1 MFLLPCIALGLLF
14 ALVLGGRPSRLAA
27 VRFRLAP
34 LVVVALGVQVVLFS
48 RLGDALPDGAVA
60 PVHVGTYGLLLVF
73 AAANVR
79 IRPLALVFAGLLLN
93 TTVIAANGGAMPA
106 SRAALEAFGIRG
118 DYANVTSE
126 RHRLDFLGDVFVVP
140 TQLPLANVFSIGDI
154 LIGLGAIAFIV
165 LVSTQDGGAPS
176 LSVRRLLKPF
186 RVRPYR
192 LLTAGKL
199 VSHAGDWL
207 TLAALI
213 GWVYQETGSTA
224 ETSLLLLVRLVP
236 PIVGGGVASV
246 VVDRL
251 PKDRILAGVE
261 LTRGAALAVALV
273 AVQSGST
280 AGVLAALAASGVLAA
295 LSNACVPAL
304 LPALLPAE
312 DLPAAN
318 AGVGIAKDVA
328 MAVGAAGAG
337 VALSTVGVTAALAV
351 DLGTFALAFV
361 LFTFLRVEP
370 GAPRSREAREPG
382 GLRYLVARPPLL
394 LLVLSFAAATL
405 ATGLA
410 NATFPSLFAGLGFGA
425 AGYGFAIAAL
435 AVGLAAGQAI
445 VGFARVG
452 ATAGRWIAAG
462 LLALTALF
470 AALALGTHAPTA
482 LVILVAIGIVDG
494 TTDVLYDTVV
504 QRRADPD
511 RLGAV
516 FGSSTAIITTT
527 MLAGVAVAPLAGELV
542 SPAGAI
548 GASAAC
554 FVVAAALAL
563 AAIPDRSRAGN
574 EAARRVRAAPVP
586 PTAA

>member
-14 ALVLGGRPSRLAA
+14 ALVLGGRPSRLAE

-34 LVVVALGVQVVLFS
+34 LVLVALGVQVVLFT
-48 RLGDALPDGAVA
+48 RLGEALPDGAVA
-60 PVHVGTYGLLLVF
+60 PAHAGTYVLLLVF
-73 AAANVR
+73 AVANLR
-79 IRPLALVFAGLLLN
+79 LRSLALVFGGLLLN
-93 TTVIAANGGAMPA
+93 AMAIAANGGTMPA
-106 SRAALEAFGIRG
+106 SRTALAALGIHG
-118 DYANVTSE
+118 DYANVSD
-126 RHRLDFLGDVFVVP
+126 RAHRLGFLGDVFVVP

-154 LIGLGAIAFIV
+154 LIGLGTIAFIV
-165 LVSTQDGGAPS
+165 LVSAQDGGEPS
-176 LSVRRLLKPF
+176 LSARRLLKPF

-192 LLTAGKL
+192 LLAAGKL

-224 ETSLLLLVRLVP
+224 KTSLLLLVRLVP
-236 PIVGGGVASV
+236 PIVGGSLAAL

-251 PKDRILAGVE
+251 PKDRLLAGVE
-261 LTRGAALAVALV
+261 LTRGLALGGALV

-280 AGVLAALAASGVLAA
+280 AGVLAALAVSGVLAA

-304 LPALLPAE
+304 LPALLPSE

-318 AGVGIAKDVA
+318 AGVGIAKDLA
-328 MAVGAAGAG
+328 MAAGAAGAG
-337 VALSTVGVTAALAV
+337 IALSTVGVTAALAV

-361 LFTFLRVEP
+361 LFSFLRVQVP
-370 GAPRSREAREPG
+370 PPRTREVSEPG
-382 GLRYLVARPPLL
+382 GIRYLLARPPLL

-435 AVGLAAGQAI
+435 AVGLAAGQAV

-452 ATAGRWIAAG
+452 ETAGRWIAAG

-470 AALALGTHAPTA
+470 AALALGNHAPTA
-482 LVILVAIGIVDG
+482 LVILIAIGIVDG

-504 QRRADPD
+504 QRRSDPD

-527 MLAGVAVAPLAGELV
+527 MLAGVAVAPLAGDLV

-548 GASAAC
+548 GASA
-554 FVVAAALAL
+554 VVLVLAAALAV
-563 AAIPDRSRAGN
+563 AAIPDRARLTL
-574 EAARRVRAAPVP
+574 EAARRVEAPAP
-586 PTAA
+586 PTVA

>member
-34 LVVVALGVQVVLFS
+34 LVVVALGVQIVLFS
-48 RLGDALPDGAVA
+48 RLGDGLPDGAVA

-73 AAANVR
+73 AAANIR
-79 IRPLALVFAGLLLN
+79 IRPLALVFGGLLLN
-93 TTVIAANGGAMPA
+93 ATAIAVNGGAMPA
-106 SRAALEAFGIRG
+106 SKTALAAFGIDG
-118 DYANVTSE
+118 DYANVSS
-126 RHRLDFLGDVFVVP
+126 RAHRLGFLGDVFVVP

-154 LIGLGAIAFIV
+154 LIGLGTIAFIV
-165 LVSTQDGGAPS
+165 LVSTQDGREPS
-176 LSVRRLLKPF
+176 LSVDRLLKPF

-192 LLTAGKL
+192 LLAAGKL

-236 PIVGGGVASV
+236 PIVGGGLAAV

-261 LTRGAALAVALV
+261 LARGVALAAALA
-273 AVQSGST
+273 AVLSGSI

-304 LPALLPAE
+304 LPALLPPE

-318 AGVGIAKDVA
+318 AGVGIAKDLA
-328 MAVGAAGAG
+328 MAAGGG

-361 LFTFLRVEP
+361 LFSFLRVQA
-370 GAPRSREAREPG
+370 GTPRPRETREPG
-382 GLRYLVARPPLL
+382 GLRYLAARPPLL

-435 AVGLAAGQAI
+435 AVGLAAGQAV

-452 ATAGRWIAAG
+452 ETAGRWIAAG

-470 AALALGTHAPTA
+470 AALALGNHAPTA

-504 QRRADPD
+504 QRRSDPD

-527 MLAGVAVAPLAGELV
+527 MLAGVAIAPLAGELV

-548 GASAAC
+548 AASAVC

-563 AAIPDRSRAGN
+563 AAIPDRSRSAI
-574 EAARRVRAAPVP
+574 EVASRVRTAPAP
-586 PTAA
+586 